1 MTTAKYQRIVVFL
14 NPASGA
20 LDPDLRS
27 QVRDRLAAISG
38 SLEEVTVNPDVK
50 LLDRAAE
57 AVREGATLIVVAGG
71 DGTVREIASAL
82 VGTEV
87 PLAIVPLGTFNN
99 LALSLNLPCNPQAA
113 CDLIEAGFTR
123 RIDVGVADDRN
134 YFFEAAGVGVDA
146 DLFPIGEEV
155 KSGRFHSVLQGIGLA
170 LSHAQTPVRLQFD
183 RPVED
188 A

>member
-1 MTTAKYQRIVVFL
+1 MMAAKYQRIVVFL

-27 QVRDRLAAISG
+27 QVRDRLAAISD

-99 LALSLNLPCNPQAA
+99 LALSLNFHVTLKLPA
-113 CDLIEAGFTR
+113 I
-123 RIDVGVADDRN
+123 
-134 YFFEAAGVGVDA
+134 
-146 DLFPIGEEV
+146 
-155 KSGRFHSVLQGIGLA
+155 
-170 LSHAQTPVRLQFD
+170 
-183 RPVED
+183 
-188 A
+188 